1 MKLGI
6 KLFLLI
12 GIFFSYIQSQ
22 DIMGIVLKMRG
33 KATIIRDGNIIPIK
47 LKDIILKD
55 DTIQTSDKG
64 WLFIEQPSKNIIK
77 LSSQTNIKFNNS
89 KLVTQDSG
97 KIFFKVQ
104 KSKFMKGL
112 SKTLPSFTI
121 KTKTATMGIRGT
133 NFVID
138 VDDSSEKIILRD
150 GDLRVNANKGSFN
163 YFKSELLAE
172 MQKFKDEFAEYK
184 KQNEKEFKAYK
195 ESFAGYKPQP
205 PVSTLQV
212 KPRRVINIDSIKGN
226 LFEDN
231 FNKETDVIFDIFDDF
246 GGFKNTKVKSKI
258 IDNDTTLDDDLF
270 DSSDIDKEF
279 ESF

>member
-104 KSKFMKGL
+104 KSRFVKGL